1 MTTSANSSVELP
13 ENFSQPVLGEFKT
26 QLDEKATGGG
36 KITLDGK
43 SVEQIDSAGL
53 QFLLAF
59 AGSPIAGVPSV
70 ENMSDLT
77 VAALSD
83 IGVTQEELKTLFDM
97 SVAS

>member
-1 MTTSANSSVELP
+1 MTNSVQISVELP

-26 QLDEKATGGG
+26 QLDEKATGEK

-59 AGSPIAGVPSV
+59 AGSSIAGVPSV

-83 IGVTQEELKTLFDM
+83 IGVSQEELITLFDV
-97 SVAS
+97 SVTS